1 MVIMGIEYFKEAVN
15 DQFQEL
21 TIEEL
26 KYILLMI
33 SETMP
38 FSNQTLVTELPQLQ
52 GISSKETDV
61 MTGILSLCGG
71 VFPNDLAGLRDYI
84 FTTSL
89 NMIVK
94 KVQ

>member
-1 MVIMGIEYFKEAVN
+1 MEINHLKEAVN

-26 KYILLMI
+26 KYIFVMI

-38 FSNQTLVTELPQLQ
+38 FSNQKVVTGLPQLQ

-61 MTGILSLCGG
+61 MTGILSLCGTF
-71 VFPNDLAGLRDYI
+71 FPNNLLELRDYI